1 MTSHILLA
9 ALFGATAL
17 WLAWAT
23 VQAHKARTAAR
34 AGYFR
39 AVEPLF
45 DSITS
50 RIQPNGFARMTAQ
63 TDGNAFDL
71 QAIPDSLTFR
81 KLPALWVML
90 TLPAPMPVKATLD
103 IMARPAGN
111 EPFSHFANL
120 PQSLPCPPSLPDGT
134 ALRSDDAT
142 GVPPL
147 ELIAPHLAVFA
158 DPKVKEL
165 VISPKGLRLVILA
178 DEAERGR
185 FLIFR
190 DAEVGASPLPAARM
204 TPLISALIALRD
216 TLAKAPQ

>member
-45 DSITS
+45 DSVTT
-50 RIQPNGFARMTAQ
+50 RIQPTGFARMTAQ
-63 TDGNAFDL
+63 VDGTAFDL

-90 TLPAPMPVKATLD
+90 TLPAPMPARATLD

-120 PQSLPCPPSLPDGT
+120 PQSLPCPPTLPNGT
-134 ALRSDDAT
+134 ALRSDDA
-142 GVPPL
+142 
-147 ELIAPHLAVFA
+147 
-158 DPKVKEL
+158 
-165 VISPKGLRLVILA
+165 
-178 DEAERGR
+178 
-185 FLIFR
+185 
-190 DAEVGASPLPAARM
+190 
-204 TPLISALIALRD
+204 SAHFN
-216 TLAKAPQ
+216 K

>member
-204 TPLISALIALRD
+204 TPHI
-216 TLAKAPQ
+216 